1 MILNNVKG
9 YYCYYKKRL
18 ILIKRFFSERAFSLS
33 FIVLI
38 LILATLYEYVRE
50 KQINSSMNSLHET
63 RGHKMNRC
71 ARRAGVSPSAHLKL
85 TICLN
90 NIN

>member
-1 MILNNVKG
+1 MKED
-9 YYCYYKKRL
+9 
-18 ILIKRFFSERAFSLS
+18 FSFLLVS

-38 LILATLYEYVRE
+38 LILSALYEYVRG
-50 KQINSSMNSLHET
+50 KQINISMNSLHEK
-63 RGHKMNRC
+63 RGHKLNRGWC

-90 NIN
+90 NINQTC